1 MLPLL
6 FRAYAKDRINMELEA
21 RGGIWIKAVG
31 LAVAV
36 LLAGC
41 TGSEVVCGGNI
52 SPKNPSAVELKLLE
66 VAKKQSAGFCK
77 VQNAGCDFAVYET
90 KAGRTVRVSLE
101 RPSSNGK
108 CASYFGGD
116 KFYAFDESGNLES
129 VINGL

>member
-1 MLPLL
+1 M
-6 FRAYAKDRINMELEA
+6 IMEVEA
-21 RGGIWIKAVG
+21 RGRAWFTAAG
-31 LAVAV
+31 LAFAV

-41 TGSEVVCGGNI
+41 TGPEVVCGGNI
-52 SPKNPSAVELKLLE
+52 SPRNPSAVELKLLE
-66 VAKKQSAGFCK
+66 VAKKESAGFCN

-90 KAGRTVRVSLE
+90 RAGRTVRVSLE